1 MERDLI
7 AQADRSSDIGT
18 ALAKF
23 IDRVPEWAV
32 DITATVAACFS
43 ISSALRDLN
52 IAIQHARP
60 FDTPSDVRT
69 VLKSLET
76 TFNDID
82 RLFEGLGRQRNNVAL
97 DDAFL
102 NVWLDIVEYFLDESK
117 KTLCE
122 RLQLCEQ
129 FIRELTRIV
138 DGYPPRWDFRD
149 SRYRMEKLLV
159 DQLARVERD
168 FQAMTI
174 NSPGKATRRSFERR
188 RPRQQTL
195 EQPSNRLGPR
205 RAAPQTPGS
214 PGFEEYGFPPPVPDV
229 PTSPTTTTFSTQS
242 SSSNT
247 VNSHWVPVVFEQSR
261 PTTAFVTE
269 GHVSSCFGEDM
280 PGALSKL
287 AQDYERL
294 LELPFDNGALVVRL
308 YIRSSDLRT
317 RIHCKTTRS
326 GRRTQS
332 CLPISSLRIVREH
345 SNLQLC
351 RSSRSGR
358 SRELWATMRFPSYE
372 RMILLFC
379 TFLALKSQDTANP
392 IRLVED
398 HLLRGE
404 KPLFAGF
411 ETTVTLVNKII
422 DDNYVHALRLFRD
435 EDSRGIRLQAS
446 IYRGEM
452 EK

>member
-138 DGYPPRWDFRD
+138 DG
-149 SRYRMEKLLV
+149 LV
-159 DQLARVERD
+159 
-168 FQAMTI
+168 FIM
-174 NSPGKATRRSFERR
+174 
-188 RPRQQTL
+188 
-195 EQPSNRLGPR
+195 
-205 RAAPQTPGS
+205 PQ
-214 PGFEEYGFPPPVPDV
+214 
-229 PTSPTTTTFSTQS
+229 
-242 SSSNT
+242 
-247 VNSHWVPVVFEQSR
+247 
-261 PTTAFVTE
+261 
-269 GHVSSCFGEDM
+269 
-280 PGALSKL
+280 
-287 AQDYERL
+287 
-294 LELPFDNGALVVRL
+294 
-308 YIRSSDLRT
+308 
-317 RIHCKTTRS
+317 
-326 GRRTQS
+326 
-332 CLPISSLRIVREH
+332 
-345 SNLQLC
+345 
-351 RSSRSGR
+351 
-358 SRELWATMRFPSYE
+358 
-372 RMILLFC
+372 
-379 TFLALKSQDTANP
+379 
-392 IRLVED
+392 
-398 HLLRGE
+398 
-404 KPLFAGF
+404 
-411 ETTVTLVNKII
+411 
-422 DDNYVHALRLFRD
+422 
-435 EDSRGIRLQAS
+435 
-446 IYRGEM
+446 
-452 EK
+452 